1 MLRACLEDLQ
11 EAVRSGQRHGSYD
24 PWRLLFILKKG
35 RDRYDL
41 KKGCGPIV
49 CLAHMLCLDEGMV
62 QSLLNRHV
70 NAIRTD
76 INIGY
81 RARATLTQIPFYHR
95 EQQSRRTLLWNRH
108 GAFVDFDFPEEE
120 TNGGFERCSQADG
133 APPKTNLKQ
142 LQAGAT
148 RWSPRAVPALGAPSP
163 PVSGSCLG
171 VAAGQPLRGVVHHD
185 AHALPTP
192 PVCTRHMTCVPL
204 SSIPS
209 GIA

>member
-1 MLRACLEDLQ
+1 MAAQGHARLLIQRHDACL
-11 EAVRSGQRHGSYD
+11 AACM
-24 PWRLLFILKKG
+24 LF
-35 RDRYDL
+35 
-41 KKGCGPIV
+41 CG
-49 CLAHMLCLDEGMV
+49 
-62 QSLLNRHV
+62 
-70 NAIRTD
+70 
-76 INIGY
+76 
-81 RARATLTQIPFYHR
+81 RATGTAETGTMHVCGLRGAPGGAEGLCSKTWNSLRQFPRCVELCSFRVEMCTTVHQNLPDFIT
-95 EQQSRRTLLWNRH
+95 SRKMSL
-108 GAFVDFDFPEEE
+108 
-120 TNGGFERCSQADG
+120 NGGFERCSQADG